1 MGLLKVLLES
11 CTLEVLKVQDFN
23 SMLEPLDSINVE
35 HLSDNVKHFL
45 HLRVGSVISLKSIVV
60 ILNRLNFTL
69 RYLKINQNLLFLNL
83 NIF

>member
-69 RYLKINQNLLFLNL
+69 RYLKINQNLLFLN
-83 NIF
+83 